1 MSTTIT
7 NSTIEETPMH
17 EATLEVPTHLS
28 QLQSQLMSALESL
41 GQISEEQDGQP
52 PTQSQ
57 VDKILSI
64 LNDIDYKLSKN
75 SSVTSSDIFDKV
87 GNNVMLLAGEI
98 ESITRE
104 NTAKVINSLDTING
118 TAHSQWDY
126 TSGWHKKVT
135 ESLDLLNESSGN
147 IASAIDDIEL
157 DTSTIEVDLNVNDY
171 GLEVS
176 LDSSDLESSING
188 IDEKLEDLS
197 EKISKTSRIMKTI
210 CTGVFAHPDL
220 SDDAIQDKLSEGELS
235 IFGEAL
241 PISIYDMIR
250 KMATWITLASQV
262 QSRILDSVEAQQEL
276 IKLNTKEIQYNY
288 KLLGAKADTQND
300 LLAQILEQI
309 KSTSFHELGS

>member
-1 MSTTIT
+1 MSTITT

-28 QLQSQLMSALESL
+28 QLQNQLMLALESL
-41 GQISEEQDGQP
+41 GQISDEQDGNP
-52 PTQSQ
+52 PTSNQMDR
-57 VDKILSI
+57 VLGI
-64 LNDIDYKLSKN
+64 LNDIDHKIGLHSLIKN
-75 SSVTSSDIFDKV
+75 NRVDHV
-87 GNNVMLLAGEI
+87 GTEYHQELGEI
-98 ESITRE
+98 DSIIKE
-104 NTAKVINSLDTING
+104 NVGKIINYFDSING
-118 TAHSQWDY
+118 NTHS
-126 TSGWHKKVT
+126 TLNTVT
-135 ESLDLLNESSGN
+135 ESLKLLAESNDN
-147 IASAIDDIEL
+147 ITTAVESIEL
-157 DTSTIEVDLNVNDY
+157 DTNTLEVEVNLNDY
-171 GLEVS
+171 GLEVN
-176 LDSSDLESSING
+176 LDSSSLETSIENIDQTIDAKLES
-188 IDEKLEDLS
+188 LT
-197 EKISKTSRIMKTI
+197 EKINKTSRIMKTI